1 MSCVDEEQTCKA
13 VPGKDQSWLRPVHR
27 DGCAMPSP
35 GERVH
40 QWETWH
46 IRPSQIYLNVSQ
58 IQKCHQQCKL
68 WTHTGEKAK
77 CSHGGPHLLARYR
90 SILVLLKRAI
100 GLSPEEE
107 VILSTLSKRLN
118 ISLYDSVFLRILAQF
133 FSLPSFLFFDFSE
146 FSVFTSL
153 KAFKPLPAWASE
165 KLAYN
170 SCDSDQFSLT
180 ILSRIRPASD
190 WQWMCLLQKVSP
202 KPIKGFMAI
211 YGLGSDIFDQTKTST
226 SQRFFHQ
233 GFAQSFSVQEL
244 FLIFEWKLNGEF
256 RKGSINVV
264 CCEESPSQTF
274 TSAK

>member
-27 DGCAMPSP
+27 GGCAMPSP
-35 GERVH
+35 RERVH
-40 QWETWH
+40 
-46 IRPSQIYLNVSQ
+46 LNASQ

-133 FSLPSFLFFDFSE
+133 FSLPSFLFLAFSE

-153 KAFKPLPAWASE
+153 KAFNPLPAWASE
-165 KLAYN
+165 KWAYN
-170 SCDSDQFSLT
+170 SWDSNKFSLT

-233 GFAQSFSVQEL
+233 EFAQSFSVKGL
-244 FLIFEWKLNGEF
+244 F
-256 RKGSINVV
+256 
-264 CCEESPSQTF
+264 
-274 TSAK
+274 

>member
-1 MSCVDEEQTCKA
+1 MKSILVKQFQEKIKVDFVQFIEMA
-13 VPGKDQSWLRPVHR
+13 VQCLLLGRGFINERLDTSDHHR
-27 DGCAMPSP
+27 YISM
-35 GERVH
+35 H
-40 QWETWH
+40 LK
-46 IRPSQIYLNVSQ
+46 YKNVICILQ
-58 IQKCHQQCKL
+58 YQL
-68 WTHTGEKAK
+68 WTHTGEKTK

-90 SILVLLKRAI
+90 SILVLIKKHI
-100 GLSPEEE
+100 GLSQEEE

-153 KAFKPLPAWASE
+153 KAFNPLPAWASE
-165 KLAYN
+165 KWAYN
-170 SCDSDQFSLT
+170 SWDSDQFSLT

-233 GFAQSFSVQEL
+233 EFAQSFFVKE
-244 FLIFEWKLNGEF
+244 IF
-256 RKGSINVV
+256 
-264 CCEESPSQTF
+264 
-274 TSAK
+274 